1 LLRYALGLQA
11 QRSKELP
18 AQIEKLRDRFAASR
32 LRGDLVHLREEARFT
47 LHLLAA
53 PEAALEFA
61 LGNWQ
66 VQKEPADVRILLECA
81 LAAHNPEAADAVRQ
95 WLKESRLEDVQ
106 LTLLMSQASIP
117 GDPFQNAD
125 QSSIPRRHERN
136 SEQ

>member
-1 LLRYALGLQA
+1 
-11 QRSKELP
+11 
-18 AQIEKLRDRFAASR
+18 
-32 LRGDLVHLREEARFT
+32 VHLREEARFT

-53 PEAALEFA
+53 PEAALELA

-66 VQKEPADVRILLECA
+66 VQKEPADVRVLLESA
-81 LAAHNPEAADAVRQ
+81 LAAHNPEATDAVRQ

-106 LTLLMSQASIP
+106 LARLMSQARIP

-125 QSSIPRRHERN
+125 QSSIPQRHERN